1 MTLDD
6 LDKHLIAMGKQI
18 EMKTVG
24 SDVYTVIK
32 GFTVS
37 NGNTYDV
44 GVKRNTG
51 TPWLP
56 ESALHVRPH
65 RVPMG
70 ESASQVSALGDEWQY
85 LSRRFE
91 RTPTAQSFIA
101 HILTVLQSP

>member
-6 LDKHLIAMGKQI
+6 FDKHLVATGKST
-18 EMKTVG
+18 ETKTVG

-32 GFTVS
+32 GFTA
-37 NGNTYDV
+37 NGITYDV
-44 GVKRNTG
+44 GVKRTAG
-51 TPWLP
+51 TPWVP

-70 ESASQVSALGDEWQY
+70 QNSSQGSALGAEWQY

-91 RTPTAQSFIA
+91 RKPTAQSFIA
-101 HILTVLQSP
+101 HVLTVLETP